1 MAKNI
6 MTQRAFFNAVIA
18 ALSPSIDEEEV
29 KSSLINEDE
38 DDTINE
44 AIRNFAVSRLAKLD
58 ADAEARK
65 AKPSKAQSENRA
77 VAEGFV
83 KTMAA
88 DHIYTAA
95 EIGNLLGVSA
105 SKATNLMKAVPDLVA
120 QVETKI
126 KPEEGRARVV
136 KGYTL
141 ITPED

>member
-6 MTQRAFFNAVIA
+6 MTQRAFFNAIITGT
-18 ALSPSIDEEEV
+18 LTLTIDEEEV
-29 KSSLINEDE
+29 KSPLINEDG
-38 DDTINE
+38 TINE
-44 AIRNFAVSRLAKLD
+44 AVRNFAVSRLAKLD

-65 AKPSKAQSENRA
+65 AKPSKAQTENRT
-77 VAEGFV
+77 VAEDFV

-141 ITPED
+141 ITPEG